1 VGDQLGLVVGLVTA
15 ITGAEVAVLFI
26 VAGLLMIVLDARPRR
41 LARLSGH
48 GGSALLLPVLSRP
61 ARLLAVTAAGTGTL
75 VALGLFFLKAGAF
88 IFGSGLAI
96 VPFLRE
102 GVVVQHHWLTSRK
115 FLDAV
120 AIGLITPGRACGAC
134 RRAVVQE
141 HGACY
146 RRARRR
152 RRAPPALA
160 SAQSLR
166 NSRMV
171 RAVSSGSRW
180 PRVASRS

>member
-1 VGDQLGLVVGLVTA
+1 
-15 ITGAEVAVLFI
+15 
-26 VAGLLMIVLDARPRR
+26 
-41 LARLSGH
+41 
-48 GGSALLLPVLSRP
+48 
-61 ARLLAVTAAGTGTL
+61 
-75 VALGLFFLKAGAF
+75 
-88 IFGSGLAI
+88 
-96 VPFLRE
+96 
-102 GVVVQHHWLTSRK
+102 
-115 FLDAV
+115 
-120 AIGLITPGRACGAC
+120 
-134 RRAVVQE
+134 VVQE